1 MFLTSFVSSS
11 YVRVKRYL
19 GPIQLHFIK
28 DAWTVRSEGMLGSFF
43 YLLLSEVNAVAR
55 SQVAALGGNALL
67 CHRLV
72 PQEAGGRSSRNQ
84 GFTMF
89 SVTGD
94 AVLLEFGV
102 DFVTPSPTDTFS
114 YDVSTSPSANNFV
127 VNLPSSATST
137 NEGST
142 SAVKLSQSY

>member
-1 MFLTSFVSSS
+1 
-11 YVRVKRYL
+11 
-19 GPIQLHFIK
+19 
-28 DAWTVRSEGMLGSFF
+28 MLGSFF

-102 DFVTPSPTDTFS
+102 DFVPQNPSDTFNMDLAS
-114 YDVSTSPSANNFV
+114 SPSNHSSIL
-127 VNLPSSATST
+127 VNLPSVSN
-137 NEGST
+137 NEGSG
-142 SAVKLSQSY
+142 SAVKLSQSF